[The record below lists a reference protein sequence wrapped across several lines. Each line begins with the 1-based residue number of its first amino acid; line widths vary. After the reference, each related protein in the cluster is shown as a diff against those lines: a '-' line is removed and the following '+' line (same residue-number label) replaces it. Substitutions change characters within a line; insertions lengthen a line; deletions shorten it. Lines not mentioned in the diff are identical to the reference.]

1 MIYNETDRTIKA
13 GSGFILTNGQGVY
26 TKKVYL
32 GKYDKISNWHEIT
45 EEEYQ
50 EILNKQEGTV

>member
-26 TKKVYL
+26 SEKVYL
-32 GKYDKISNWHEIT
+32 GKYDKPSNWQEIT
-45 EEEYQ
+45 EEEYE
-50 EILNKQEGTV
+50 EILKKQKE